1 MDNVVI
7 DDRRIKV
14 DFSQSVAKLIPKMKN
29 NQVKTYKGG
38 ESKHKEKE
46 FVNKLRSQKDYY
58 GEKKYIIVAKD
69 TNTRPKG

>member
-38 ESKHKEKE
+38 ESKHK
-46 FVNKLRSQKDYY
+46 QK
-58 GEKKYIIVAKD
+58 
-69 TNTRPKG
+69 